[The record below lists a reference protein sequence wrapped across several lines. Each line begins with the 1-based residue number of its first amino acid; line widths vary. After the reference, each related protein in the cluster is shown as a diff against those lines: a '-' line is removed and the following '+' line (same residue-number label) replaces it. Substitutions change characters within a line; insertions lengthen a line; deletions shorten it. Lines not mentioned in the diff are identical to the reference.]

1 MMSNRNDRELAIQAA
16 TRSSALGRRV
26 VGRLLDPVEMSEVVG
41 ANSGSCNPP
50 GGNHNMSPGGGSFTQ
65 SGGNFSQS
73 GGSYT
78 MNCPAPKQQ

>member
-1 MMSNRNDRELAIQAA
+1 MSSRNDRELAIQAA

-50 GGNHNMSPGGGSFTQ
+50 GGNHNMSPGGGSFNQ
-65 SGGNFSQS
+65 SGGNFTQS

-78 MNCPAPKQQ
+78 MNCPPVKEQ